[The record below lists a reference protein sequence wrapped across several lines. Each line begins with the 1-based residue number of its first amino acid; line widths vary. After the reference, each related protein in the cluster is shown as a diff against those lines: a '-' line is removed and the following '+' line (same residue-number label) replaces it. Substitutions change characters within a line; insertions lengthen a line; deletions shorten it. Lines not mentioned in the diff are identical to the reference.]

1 MRSIRKSL
9 LQFIFSGADMRRWND
24 KLRPVELFEVD
35 KQAHKMI
42 VAFLLWQQ
50 NTRGLPAD
58 EQRRIGLEVIEGGI
72 FDYFYRLIIT
82 DIKPPVFYRIK
93 ANSEHYAQLTDWVL
107 KELEPRIRPLD
118 EEFWQRMVTYHK
130 RPANAS
136 GSLSDRILRAAH
148 LYASRWEFRLIEPMN
163 FFDEEMKDIGPSFN
177 KSLLDLNDVIGVNE
191 LVAMPPATSL
201 ARIANLSG
209 QLRFQ
214 IRWAQT
220 PRVPATSVLGHMF
233 IVAVYAYL
241 FSLYVGGCEQ
251 RRINDFYCGLFHDLA
266 ELLTR
271 DIITPVKRSV
281 ADLPMIL
288 HQYESE
294 ELHRKI
300 LDPLEEEGYGHI
312 RERLAYYLGLSTH
325 SEFHDTCRLAADIT
339 KLEGFDDLH
348 ADWNFNECDPK
359 DGRLIK
365 ACDTLAAFI
374 EAYSSI
380 HNGLGSPQLYEAMAR
395 MRRETSPLKFGNFSM
410 ATLLA
415 DFD

>member
-24 KLRPVELFEVD
+24 KLRHTELFELD

-50 NTRGLPAD
+50 NSRGLSAE

-93 ANSEHYAQLTDWVL
+93 ANKEHYEQLTDWVL

-118 EEFWQRMVTYHK
+118 EGFWQRLVDYHK
-130 RPANAS
+130 RPHES
-136 GSLSDRILRAAH
+136 RDSLSDRILSAAH
-148 LYASRWEFRLIEPMN
+148 LYASRWEFSIIEPLN
-163 FFDEEMKDIGPSFN
+163 FFDEEMKEIGPSFN
-177 KSLLDLNDVIGVNE
+177 KRLLDLSDVAGVGE
-191 LVAMPPATSL
+191 RVAMPPATAL
-201 ARIANLSG
+201 ARMANLSG

-241 FSLYVGGCEQ
+241 FSLYLGACEQ

-281 ADLPMIL
+281 AELPKIL
-288 HQYESE
+288 HQYEAE

-300 LDPLEEEGYGHI
+300 LDPLEKEGYGHI
-312 RERLAYYLGLSTH
+312 RERLAYYLGLETH
-325 SEFHDTCRLAADIT
+325 SEFNDTCCCSGGVKQLD
-339 KLEGFDDLH
+339 GFDELH
-348 ADWNFNECDPK
+348 ESWNKNECDPK

-365 ACDTLAAFI
+365 ACDVLAAFI

-380 HNGLGSPQLYEAMAR
+380 HNGIGSPQLYEAMAR
-395 MRRETSPLKFGNFSM
+395 MRRDTSQLRFGPFSL

>member
-9 LQFIFSGADMRRWND
+9 LQFIFSGASMRRWND
-24 KLRPVELFEVD
+24 KLRPVELFELD

-42 VAFLLWQQ
+42 AAFLLWQQ
-50 NTRGLPAD
+50 STKDLPAE
-58 EQRRIGLEVIEGGI
+58 EQRRIGLDIIEGGL

-93 ANSEHYAQLTDWVL
+93 ANRTHYEELTAWAL

-118 EEFWQRMVTYHK
+118 EGFWQRLVAYHT
-130 RPANAS
+130 RPAEEA
-136 GSLSDRILRAAH
+136 GALSDRILSAAH
-148 LYASRWEFRLIEPMN
+148 MYASRWEFSLIEPLN
-163 FFDEEMKDIGPSFN
+163 GFDEEIKEIGPSFN
-177 KSLLDLNDVIGVNE
+177 KRLLALKDVEGVNE
-191 LVAMPPATSL
+191 LLAGSGTAL
-201 ARIANLSG
+201 ARMANLCG

-233 IVAVYAYL
+233 IVAVYSYL
-241 FSLYVGGCEQ
+241 FSLYLDGCAQ

-281 ADLPMIL
+281 AQLPELI
-288 HQYESE
+288 HQYDDE
-294 ELHRKI
+294 ELHSKI
-300 LDPLEEEGYGHI
+300 LDPLEQEGYGHI
-312 RERLAYYLGLSTH
+312 RERLGYYLGLDTK
-325 SEFHDTCRLAADIT
+325 SEFNDTCREDGRVM
-339 KLEGFDDLH
+339 KLE
-348 ADWNFNECDPK
+348 NFAALSRYNSDEYDPK
-359 DGRLIK
+359 DGELIK
-365 ACDTLAAFI
+365 ACASLAAFI

-380 HNGLGSPQLYEAMAR
+380 HNGIGSPQLYEAMAR
-395 MRRETSPLKFGNFSM
+395 MRRENGGIRLGSFSM

>member
-9 LQFIFSGADMRRWND
+9 LQFIFSGASMRRWND
-24 KLRPVELFEVD
+24 KLRPVELFEID

-50 NTRGLPAD
+50 NIQNLSAEESRRMGLK
-58 EQRRIGLEVIEGGI
+58 IIEGGI

-93 ANSEHYAQLTDWVL
+93 ANREHYTQLSSWVL
-107 KELEPRIRPLD
+107 KELEPRILPLD
-118 EEFWQRMVTYHK
+118 DDFWKRLVDYHT
-130 RPANAS
+130 RTPDTTQE
-136 GSLSDRILRAAH
+136 LSDRILAAAH
-148 LYASRWEFRLIEPMN
+148 LYASRWEFGLIAPLNSFDDETKEIKAAFNRQLIELSDVAGVP
-163 FFDEEMKDIGPSFN
+163 
-177 KSLLDLNDVIGVNE
+177 DL
-191 LVAMPPATSL
+191 TSDSGTPL
-201 ARIANLSG
+201 ARMANVCG

-233 IVAVYAYL
+233 IVAVCSYL
-241 FSLYVGGCEQ
+241 FSLYLQTGEQ
-251 RRINDFYCGLFHDLA
+251 RRLNNFYCGLFHDLA

-281 ADLPMIL
+281 DTLPELI
-288 HQYESE
+288 HAYENE
-294 ELHRKI
+294 ELHSKL
-300 LDPLEEEGYGHI
+300 LDPLDDAGHHQI
-312 RERLAYYLGLSTH
+312 RERLSYYLGLDAG
-325 SEFHDTCRLAADIT
+325 SEFYDTCRDKNGKILRLNSFEELQKHDRN
-339 KLEGFDDLH
+339 DL
-348 ADWNFNECDPK
+348 DPK

-365 ACDTLAAFI
+365 ACDVLAAFL
-374 EAYSSI
+374 EAYTSI
-380 HNGLGSPQLYEAMAR
+380 HNGMASPILYESMAR
-395 MRRETSPLKFGNFSM
+395 MRREHNNIRLGDFSM

>member
-24 KLRPVELFEVD
+24 KLRHTELFELD

-50 NTRGLPAD
+50 NSRNLPD
-58 EQRRIGLEVIEGGI
+58 EEQRRIGLEIIEGGI

-93 ANSEHYAQLTDWVL
+93 ANKEHYEQLTDWVL

-118 EEFWQRMVTYHK
+118 EGFWQRLVTYHK
-130 RPANAS
+130 RPHENRD
-136 GSLSDRILRAAH
+136 SLSDRILSAAH
-148 LYASRWEFRLIEPMN
+148 LYASRWEFSIIEPLN
-163 FFDEEMKDIGPSFN
+163 FFDEEMKEIGPSFN
-177 KSLLDLNDVIGVNE
+177 KRLLDLSDIAGVGE
-191 LVAMPPATSL
+191 LVAMPPATAL
-201 ARIANLSG
+201 ARMANLSG

-241 FSLYVGGCEQ
+241 FSLYLGACEQ

-281 ADLPMIL
+281 AELPKIL
-288 HQYESE
+288 HQYEAE

-300 LDPLEEEGYGHI
+300 LDPLEKEGYGHI
-312 RERLAYYLGLSTH
+312 RERLAYYLGLETH
-325 SEFHDTCRLAADIT
+325 SEFNDTCCCDGGVK

-348 ADWNFNECDPK
+348 ESWNKNECDPK

-365 ACDTLAAFI
+365 ACDVLAAFI

-380 HNGLGSPQLYEAMAR
+380 HNGIGSPQLYEAMAR
-395 MRRETSPLKFGNFSM
+395 MRRDTSQLRFGPFSL